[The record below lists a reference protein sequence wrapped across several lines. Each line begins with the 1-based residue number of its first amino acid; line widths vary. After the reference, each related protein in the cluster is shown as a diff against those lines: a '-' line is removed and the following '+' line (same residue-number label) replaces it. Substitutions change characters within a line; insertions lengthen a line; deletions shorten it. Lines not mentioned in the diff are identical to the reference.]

1 MNLRQCEHKKVR
13 IVDKDGKKY
22 KGYVGDYIWADDNEN
37 NLESIIVD
45 FPDGSVAE
53 FYEKD
58 IELIE
63 ILGE

>member
-1 MNLRQCEHKKVR
+1 MNLRQYEHKKVR
-13 IVDKDGKKY
+13 IVDKDGKQY

-58 IELIE
+58 FELIE